1 MKYLFTFVLLL
12 TLNGCVTETH
22 QEKSTVNLVTTGDI
36 NTVITGRTFFSW
48 HPDINAN
55 YLNKKLNKNDTEEK
69 FILALKNELKKKGF
83 TYTDD
88 LQKADFYIGYGLG
101 VDTKISDD
109 QILNKTGLSAGIEP
123 HGIDENDSDKASV
136 FIAIY
141 LPTQLTPQ
149 WTILAQ
155 GYTDSEQTDAM
166 DELLQLMF
174 HSLEEKN

>member
-1 MKYLFTFVLLL
+1 MKYILSLLLLFTLS
-12 TLNGCVTETH
+12 GCVTETH

-36 NTVITGRTFFSW
+36 NNIISGRTFFSW
-48 HPDINAN
+48 HPDVNAN

-69 FILALKNELKKKGF
+69 FILALKNELKQKGF
-83 TYTDD
+83 IYTDD

-123 HGIDENDSDKASV
+123 HGIDENNSDKASV
-136 FIAIY
+136 FIAVY
-141 LPTQLTPQ
+141 LPTQLSPQ

-155 GYTDSEQTDAM
+155 GYTNSDKTGAM

-174 HSLEEKN
+174 HSLEERN